1 MRKVDFRKN
10 ECNQRKVFVL
20 LARKQ
25 TENFSEKLD
34 IADLIDNGDRVPA
47 VKWWNWRACCIR
59 AYWRMSADSPYNG
72 RRVKPKFH

>member
-47 VKWWNWRACCIR
+47 VK
-59 AYWRMSADSPYNG
+59 
-72 RRVKPKFH
+72 